1 MKLTFVQSDAEQR
14 VADRVILNGL
24 SLEKAKVGTWIL
36 PPAHSKDGK
45 FTVIDSPT
53 GKDVYVESFDTI
65 DGALMYALG
74 IKSDVEKKDDPVLGW
89 DRHDALK
96 DWGNFV

>member
-24 SLEKAKVGTWIL
+24 SLKKAKVGTWIL

-45 FTVIDSPT
+45 FTVVDSPT

-74 IKSDVEKKDDPVLGW
+74 IKDCVEKKDDPVHGW

-96 DWGNFV
+96 DWGNFT

>member
-24 SLEKAKVGTWIL
+24 SLKKAKVGTWIL

-74 IKSDVEKKDDPVLGW
+74 IKSDDPQHDPVSGW

-96 DWGNFV
+96 EWGNFV

>member
-1 MKLTFVQSDAEQR
+1 MKITFVQSDTEQR

-24 SLEKAKVGTWIL
+24 SLKKAKVGTWIL

-53 GKDVYVESFDTI
+53 GKDVYAESFDTI
-65 DGALMYALG
+65 DGALLYALG
-74 IKSDVEKKDDPVLGW
+74 IKDCVEKKDDPVLGW

>member
-24 SLEKAKVGTWIL
+24 SLKKAKVGTWIL

-45 FTVIDSPT
+45 FTVIDCPMH
-53 GKDVYVESFDTI
+53 GEVYVESFNTI

-96 DWGNFV
+96 EWGNFV